1 GVLYDANGTEITS
14 DDDSGSGHNFKI
26 SRSITVGTY
35 YVTVRHRDSSVTGGT
50 YSLVVHFDDHGNSK
64 DGATPIS
71 PSDTT
76 SGSIETAGD
85 VDWFKIVTTGPG
97 VLAIGVTSQTA
108 GDISVSLYNASSS
121 TPITSGDSS
130 NTLGVSKRL
139 TAGTYY
145 VKVKHRSTTGTGSYD
160 LFTRF
165 IPSIASSG
173 VPSEAP
179 DDYGNTVS
187 TARTISPTSI
197 ILGNIETAGDEDWFK
212 VDITSAG
219 TLTMGVASQT
229 AGDISVSL
237 YNASSSTS
245 ITSGDSSNTL
255 AISQSLAAGTYYVK
269 VKHRSATGT
278 GVYALSTIF
287 TSGST
292 TDSTTS
298 GVPSGETTDDH
309 GNSKDVATSI
319 SPSDTT
325 LGNIEV
331 AGDEDWF
338 KIVISHAGTFT
349 VKTEGGTDTEGV
361 LYDASDENIASDNDS
376 GTNKNFKISKRLEA
390 GTYYVKVSAS
400 STGTYSL
407 AYYFT
412 SDDYGNIAS
421 TATSI
426 SPSDTTPGSIET
438 AGDVDWFKIVIP
450 DATILTVNTTGTT
463 DTEGELYKDGDLN
476 ASDDNS
482 GSGRN
487 FKISK
492 RLEAGTY
499 YVKVKH
505 HTASSTGTYS
515 LVTYFDDYGDTPDD
529 ATSINP
535 NSSTAGNIDKA
546 GDEDWFKVVIPHD
559 GTLVVET
566 TGTTDTVGEL
576 YDVSGRRRIE
586 SDDQDGVDNNFKIS
600 RSVAAG
606 TYYVKVKHHDPSE
619 NMGAYSLVTYLA
631 TPINPNSR
639 TVGRIEKTG
648 DVDWFKIVIPS
659 GGGTLIVSTIG
670 TIDTSGE
677 LYKDGDLSASDD
689 NGSVGNNFKISQQLE
704 AGTYYVKV
712 SASSTG
718 EYWLDSQFIAPVT
731 GSLSDNDNS
740 ISTATYIEVNAT
752 TEPIPTTG
760 NIEVAGDNDYFKIK
774 TTSSGR
780 LIVRTRGSIDTY
792 GYLLDAN
799 GEELASNNNS
809 GIYPKNFQ

>member
-1 GVLYDANGTEITS
+1 
-14 DDDSGSGHNFKI
+14 
-26 SRSITVGTY
+26 
-35 YVTVRHRDSSVTGGT
+35 
-50 YSLVVHFDDHGNSK
+50 
-64 DGATPIS
+64 
-71 PSDTT
+71 
-76 SGSIETAGD
+76 
-85 VDWFKIVTTGPG
+85 
-97 VLAIGVTSQTA
+97 
-108 GDISVSLYNASSS
+108 
-121 TPITSGDSS
+121 
-130 NTLGVSKRL
+130 
-139 TAGTYY
+139 
-145 VKVKHRSTTGTGSYD
+145 
-160 LFTRF
+160 
-165 IPSIASSG
+165 
-173 VPSEAP
+173 
-179 DDYGNTVS
+179 
-187 TARTISPTSI
+187 
-197 ILGNIETAGDEDWFK
+197 
-212 VDITSAG
+212 
-219 TLTMGVASQT
+219 
-229 AGDISVSL
+229 
-237 YNASSSTS
+237 
-245 ITSGDSSNTL
+245 
-255 AISQSLAAGTYYVK
+255 
-269 VKHRSATGT
+269 
-278 GVYALSTIF
+278 
-287 TSGST
+287 
-292 TDSTTS
+292 
-298 GVPSGETTDDH
+298 
-309 GNSKDVATSI
+309 
-319 SPSDTT
+319 
-325 LGNIEV
+325 
-331 AGDEDWF
+331 DWF

-515 LVTYFDDYGDTPDD
+515 LVMYFDDYGDTPDD

-535 NSSTAGNIDKA
+535 NSSTAGNIDFA
-546 GDEDWFKVVIPHD
+546 GDKDWFKVVIPHD

-809 GIYPKNFQ
+809 GIYPKNFQIVKYITAGTYYVRVRGFNNDVTGAYTLDVQFEPGLTEVSDDHSNSIVGATPINPNSRTAGKLDFGQDEDYFKVIIPESGTLTVTTETNP